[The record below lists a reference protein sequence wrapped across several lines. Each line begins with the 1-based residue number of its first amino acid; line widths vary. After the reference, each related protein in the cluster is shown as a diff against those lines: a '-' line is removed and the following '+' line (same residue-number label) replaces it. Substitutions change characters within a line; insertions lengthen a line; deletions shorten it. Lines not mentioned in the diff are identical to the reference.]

1 MQMALSRLLPSQRA
15 LLAHVLSTPA
25 ALMLA
30 RHAGESAY
38 WPWVEGVMAAA
49 AGAALGLAPWWAIIN
64 VSFAP
69 AVQAALTLEFSPLWW
84 LGAFLTLMLVY
95 WSTFRTQV
103 PLYLSNAATLRALV
117 HVLPEKKNFRFV
129 DLGCGVGSVLKGLA
143 HLRGNGDYH
152 GMETAPLPC
161 LAAWWRLRRE
171 KHCHVHRRDFWKENL
186 AEYDVV
192 YAFLSPAP
200 MPRLWE
206 KASREMRPGSLFVS
220 NRFIV
225 PGVAPHQRIATGEP
239 GVLLYV
245 WRM

>member
-1 MQMALSRLLPSQRA
+1 MTGVQTCALPICLPLPWSALSFIPLALILAFVARA
-15 LLAHVLSTPA
+15 DTP
-25 ALMLA
+25 
-30 RHAGESAY
+30 RHA
-38 WPWVEGVMAAA
+38 
-49 AGAALGLAPWWAIIN
+49 AGRAFWIGFGYFGLH
-64 VSFAP
+64 
-69 AVQAALTLEFSPLWW
+69 LWW

-161 LAAWWRLRRE
+161 LAAWWRLRGE
-171 KHCHVHRRDFWKENL
+171 THCHVHRRDFWKENL
-186 AEYDVV
+186 ASYDVV

-206 KASREMRPGSLFVS
+206 KASHEMRPGSLFVS

-225 PGVAPHQRIATGEP
+225 PGVAPHQRIATQ
-239 GVLLYV
+239 
-245 WRM
+245 